1 MFFWRV
7 NLAPQPWGVFPDLF
21 ETEINAISALEH
33 LLFVGNQ
40 VKIAISVTHKDVVA
54 VDSG

>member
-7 NLAPQPWGVFPDLF
+7 KLAPQPWSVFPDLF

>member
-40 VKIAISVTHKDVVA
+40 VKLPKV
-54 VDSG
+54 

>member
-7 NLAPQPWGVFPDLF
+7 NLAPQPWSVSPDLF